1 MVSMFKLVPEPLR
14 KQILIKSGYSLLSLI
29 LLIAML
35 FITRDLY
42 VLLPCAGITI
52 FFTAATLIF
61 FRRSALGEYMVI
73 RGECQDV
80 GFTATKRRI
89 KYITLQTGDQTLRVM
104 LHGRLKTVSNDA
116 AIDLYVTEDTP
127 VYENNG
133 VQILYQYM
141 AIDIKQRRPAQNA

>member
-1 MVSMFKLVPEPLR
+1 MVSTFKLVPDPLR
-14 KQILIKSGYSLLSLI
+14 KQILIKFGYSLLSLI
-29 LLIAML
+29 LLVAML

-42 VLLPCAGITI
+42 ILLPCAGMAI
-52 FFTAATLIF
+52 FFTAATLIL
-61 FRRSALGEYMVI
+61 FRQSALGEYMVI
-73 RGECQDV
+73 HGECQYV
-80 GFTATKRRI
+80 EFTATKRRI

-116 AIDLYVTEDTP
+116 TIDLYVTEDTP